1 MSGLTCP
8 KCKGHDVT
16 KNGGRRGICG
26 DCSYAGML
34 KFFGAEPPADA
45 ESQIA
50 LLQRRVAGL
59 QDQNK
64 ALAKESQLVAA
75 ARSVIGKIAA
85 RVDDA
90 PPAWVSKP
98 PPKSAKVVH
107 GIPTL
112 MLSDLH
118 FGQTVFESQVN
129 GVNAYST
136 EIARARVQRVVEG
149 AVKLLR
155 TTLSPGHFGGM
166 VVVLGGD
173 MVDGVIHDELR
184 DTADETVM
192 QSVITLHDTLVPH
205 LKFLCD
211 EFGRLHVPCVAG
223 NHGRLDRKPRAK
235 NRAFLNFDWL
245 LYQLIARTIGADPK
259 YRNKISFQI
268 PDGPDARYRV
278 HNHTYLLTHGDKF
291 TGGNGITG
299 PLLPWMRGDLKTR
312 KQYGAMGQSYST
324 LLMGHWHQLRYLE
337 GIIVNGTTVGM
348 DEYALRMGFGY
359 ETPEQALWLT
369 HPVHGITIKLG
380 VHADEPRQP
389 VEAGS
394 DWVEVSVCT

>member
-8 KCKGHDVT
+8 KCGSTDVV
-16 KNGGRRGICG
+16 KNGNKRGICG
-26 DCSYAGML
+26 GCQYGGML
-34 KFFGAEPPADA
+34 KFFGSTEPTDP
-45 ESQIA
+45 ESKIA
-50 LLQRRVAGL
+50 LLERRLAGL
-59 QDQNK
+59 QERNK

-75 ARSVIGKIAA
+75 ARNVIGRIAA
-85 RVDDA
+85 RVDDKA
-90 PPAWVSKP
+90 PAWANKP
-98 PPKSAKVVH
+98 APRGAKVVH

-118 FGQTVFESQVN
+118 FGQTVFEAQVN
-129 GVNAYST
+129 GVNAYNT
-136 EIARARVQRVVEG
+136 EIAIARVQRVVEG
-149 AVKLLR
+149 SIKLLR
-155 TTLSPGHFGGM
+155 STLSPGHFGGM

-205 LKFLCD
+205 LKVLCD

-245 LYQLIARTIGADPK
+245 LYQMIARTIGNDPK
-259 YRNKISFQI
+259 YRSRITFQI

-278 HNHTYLLTHGDKF
+278 NGHTYLLTHGDKF

-369 HPVHGITIKLG
+369 HPEYGPTIKLA
-380 VHADEPRQP
+380 VHADEVRAPEQSS
-389 VEAGS
+389 E
-394 DWVEVSVCT
+394 WVEVAACS